1 MTIPFPKI
9 IFPFLICIW
18 VTITCLF
25 RLLSYHVRNSQGN
38 WRASEIGFI
47 SWAWVQSLLIYLPV
61 ASSTDYWLFEEKIV
75 YVESASLGS
84 LALTLLLLHFPFPCP
99 HTWGA
104 GNTNSFNVKPCFK
117 WRRMKNTVMFSQAFH
132 TCRRNNCPTFSVPD
146 SQFFLSFFRPNVK
159 PEQDM
164 ISNLFEDKMLQGMP
178 LFPAPSPWKPHLQWR
193 YQTVCFF
200 RKSHI
205 LVLPFLASL
214 SHNRS
219 CFQQV
224 CMATQNAV

>member
-47 SWAWVQSLLIYLPV
+47 SWVWVQSLLIYLPV
-61 ASSTDYWLFEEKIV
+61 ASSADYWLFEEKIV

-84 LALTLLLLHFPFPCP
+84 LALTLLLLRFPVPRP

-104 GNTNSFNVKPCFK
+104 GNTNSFNVKLCFK
-117 WRRMKNTVMFSQAFH
+117 WRRMKNTVTFSQAFH

-146 SQFFLSFFRPNVK
+146 SQFFFLS
-159 PEQDM
+159 
-164 ISNLFEDKMLQGMP
+164 SNQML
-178 LFPAPSPWKPHLQWR
+178 
-193 YQTVCFF
+193 
-200 RKSHI
+200 
-205 LVLPFLASL
+205 SL
-214 SHNRS
+214 SRTWLAICLRIKCYKVCLCSLLHLLENRTFS
-219 CFQQV
+219 EG
-224 CMATQNAV
+224 TR